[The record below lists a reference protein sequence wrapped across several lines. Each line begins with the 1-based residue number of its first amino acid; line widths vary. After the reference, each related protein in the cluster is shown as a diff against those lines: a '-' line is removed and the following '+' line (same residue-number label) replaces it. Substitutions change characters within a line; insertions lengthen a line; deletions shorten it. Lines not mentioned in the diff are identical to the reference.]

1 MNMINNVKCK
11 YQKLCGS
18 CQLLDKSYQ
27 DTLNFKLTYVNDC
40 LHKAGFNHQVTKI
53 VEAKQNTNYRN
64 KMIIGYKFVN
74 GKIISGFYEENTH
87 HIIDIDEC
95 QMHSKMQNFILQNLK
110 SIFQSLKI
118 KPYDEDRKVGLI
130 RYVLVREAYFT
141 GEILIVLVTASEI
154 FPARSEV
161 VKRIK
166 ALSPKIKTIIQNIN
180 SRKTSIVLGDKE
192 RILYGNGYITD
203 LFGNL
208 KFNISSKAFYQ
219 INTLQTQNLYE
230 KIKLLANFNKNE
242 TIIDAYSGVG
252 TIGLILASSVKEV
265 ISIENNQQSVRAAI
279 LNAKINQ
286 IKNVHFICDDATNYL
301 VEIAKEKVKIDAIIM
316 DPPRTGSTIAFLEA
330 IKKIKPRK
338 VIYVSC
344 DPSTLARD
352 LKVLK
357 NEYKI
362 MESVCVDMFSW
373 TNHVETLV
381 VLSHKKS
388 DGHI

>member
-1 MNMINNVKCK
+1 M
-11 YQKLCGS
+11 
-18 CQLLDKSYQ
+18 
-27 DTLNFKLTYVNDC
+27 
-40 LHKAGFNHQVTKI
+40 
-53 VEAKQNTNYRN
+53 
-64 KMIIGYKFVN
+64 
-74 GKIISGFYEENTH
+74 
-87 HIIDIDEC
+87 
-95 QMHSKMQNFILQNLK
+95 
-110 SIFQSLKI
+110 
-118 KPYDEDRKVGLI
+118 
-130 RYVLVREAYFT
+130 
-141 GEILIVLVTASEI
+141 
-154 FPARSEV
+154 
-161 VKRIK
+161 
-166 ALSPKIKTIIQNIN
+166 
-180 SRKTSIVLGDKE
+180 
-192 RILYGNGYITD
+192 
-203 LFGNL
+203 
-208 KFNISSKAFYQ
+208 
-219 INTLQTQNLYE
+219 QTQNLYE